1 MRHAHA
7 NFLDAHGRTFVQ
19 NALENHHHGFCAL
32 DRKPLL
38 PDVTRVQKNFER
50 FGLHQRAQQ
59 GDFHLSRRRI
69 LIGARFK
76 PVQHPIPH
84 PRVLNVHELGADRV
98 RIDFLQTR
106 DHLAQGHLLIIVE
119 EF

>member
-1 MRHAHA
+1 MLVGTR
-7 NFLDAHGRTFVQ
+7 
-19 NALENHHHGFCAL
+19 LEA
-32 DRKPLL
+32 
-38 PDVTRVQKNFER
+38 
-50 FGLHQRAQQ
+50 
-59 GDFHLSRRRI
+59 
-69 LIGARFK
+69 
-76 PVQHPIPH
+76 VQHPIAN

>member
-1 MRHAHA
+1 M
-7 NFLDAHGRTFVQ
+7 
-19 NALENHHHGFCAL
+19 
-32 DRKPLL
+32 
-38 PDVTRVQKNFER
+38 QKNFER
-50 FGLHQRAQQ
+50 LGFHQPAQESN
-59 GDFHLSRRRI
+59 FHLARSRMLVGTR
-69 LIGARFK
+69 LEA
-76 PVQHPIPH
+76 VQHPIAN